1 MKVLIAGDYYP
12 SGRVKRIIESKDYA
26 SVFNDII
33 PIVKSSD
40 YSIVN
45 YESPVLLGNY
55 APIKKCGPNLSST
68 KNAVEAIK
76 YAGFKM
82 VTLANNHILD
92 FGPEALRDTVKTCN
106 EYEIDTVGVGNDL
119 SEASKIFYK
128 KINNKILAIINC
140 CEHEFSIAT
149 ANSAGANP
157 LNPIQQY
164 YKIKEA
170 KENAD
175 YVLVIVHGGHEHFQ
189 LPSPR
194 MVETYRFFVDAGAD
208 AVVNH
213 HQHCFS
219 GYEYYNGKPI
229 FYGLGNFC
237 FDYGLKARSSW
248 FEGYLIQLDF
258 ENENV
263 ILFPYLQCKE
273 EAKIVLKDSDF
284 FNQELININ
293 KTISDKRALN
303 KEIGNYYKSWSKS
316 MLRIFEPYNNKISMK
331 LFYHKL
337 LPSFFTRKKSMYV
350 RNIINC
356 ESHLEKLKYTL
367 DNN

>member
-1 MKVLIAGDYYP
+1 MKIIIAGDYYP

-45 YESPVLLGNY
+45 YESPVVLGNY

-68 KNAVEAIK
+68 KNAVEAIR

-128 KINNKILAIINC
+128 TINNKILAIINC

-237 FDYGLKARSSW
+237 FEREGKVNTLWNTGLLLELQFDDGQIQFNMYPYFQCNGSPTIKLMDDTSQ
-248 FEGYLIQLDF
+248 FE
-258 ENENV
+258 
-263 ILFPYLQCKE
+263 
-273 EAKIVLKDSDF
+273 KDISA
-284 FNQELININ
+284 INSI
-293 KTISDKRALN
+293 ISDNSLLIEKCN
-303 KEIGNYYKSWSKS
+303 KFYKSRKKAIK
-316 MLRIFEPYNNKISMK
+316 LIFEPYNNKILRK
-331 LFYHKL
+331 LYYL
-337 LPSFFTRKKSMYV
+337 DILPSFYNKKKVIVENY
-350 RNIINC
+350 INC
-356 ESHLEKLKYTL
+356 ESHRDILQF
-367 DNN
+367 NI